1 MNFLFKSFLFGI
13 LSMTSRIQGQAPGL
27 CESCL
32 QSCARGDTSI
42 QICNDKVGFCNG
54 AYLGQS
60 CGGPS
65 RSVCCSAGS
74 CAIATTPPDTIEI
87 LYVGPFPFNICQAVT
102 CIFGICDGNDFTTM
116 TPTKSPIE
124 TPETDNPT
132 TAPTDNP
139 TTATDTKEPTSST
152 YNPTTAPIHTP
163 TVSTDNPTTAP
174 IYTPTVSTDN
184 PSLTPTKTPSFIFS
198 DSSSSSDSSDSDDF
212 FDDFDISDIF
222 DLFGDFDGDY
232 GERLDEFINM
242 VLNNYCSENAA
253 NCLDFDPAAHYVFS
267 ANKSIETDDNV
278 TDAESLEITLN
289 VNGSI
294 WYILYGLLIA
304 ILNIFVCW
312 YFNKSK

>member
-32 QSCARGDTSI
+32 QSCARGWTSI
-42 QICNDKVGFCNG
+42 QICNDETGFCNG

-102 CIFGICDGNDFTTM
+102 CIFGICDDNDF
-116 TPTKSPIE
+116 SGLSARRLI
-124 TPETDNPT
+124 
-132 TAPTDNP
+132 
-139 TTATDTKEPTSST
+139 
-152 YNPTTAPIHTP
+152 
-163 TVSTDNPTTAP
+163 
-174 IYTPTVSTDN
+174 
-184 PSLTPTKTPSFIFS
+184 S
-198 DSSSSSDSSDSDDF
+198 DDSSDQSD
-212 FDDFDISDIF
+212 S
-222 DLFGDFDGDY
+222 FDGDN
-232 GERLDEFINM
+232 GERLDEFIDII
-242 VLNNYCSENAA
+242 LNKYCSENPE
-253 NCLDFDPAAHYVFS
+253 NCLDFDAAAHYVFS

-294 WYILYGLLIA
+294 WYILYGLLMV
-304 ILNIFVCW
+304 ILNMFLGW
-312 YFNKSK
+312 YFSKYRKRIIV